1 MSFRDG
7 HVRGSPGPF
16 SGVLVVLP
24 ERYAVCRLKP
34 DEAIPHLSLTHRFWS
49 VTHTRDEL
57 SLVLP
62 QESVPAG
69 CRVERGWRCLQVLG
83 PLDFG
88 LTGVLASLATP
99 LARAG
104 ISIFA
109 ISTYDTDYLL
119 VREADLDSA
128 KRVLAEGGHTIQG
141 AAAR

>member
-1 MSFRDG
+1 M
-7 HVRGSPGPF
+7 
-16 SGVLVVLP
+16 LEVLP
-24 ERYAVCRLKP
+24 GRYAVCRLDP
-34 DEAIPHLSLTHRFWS
+34 GEAIPHLSLEHRFWS
-49 VTHTRDEL
+49 ITHTRDEL

-69 CRVERGWRCLQVLG
+69 RRFEGGWCCLRVLG
-83 PLDFG
+83 LLDFG

-119 VREADLDSA
+119 VREGDLASA
-128 KRVLAEGGHTIQG
+128 KRALAESGHIIQSE
-141 AAAR
+141 APDDL